1 MADSRTSKSS
11 DGLIYPPGIPT
22 DDLKPESITSAADA
36 LDLVAGKVSASA
48 DGVDTAWTPISA
60 SFVAPDAQIV
70 YGGMAPA
77 TASTRTV
84 ASKLTKVAAA
94 LRTYGQELVAV
105 KKSLEAVK
113 SEAAKWLASD
123 FDSENRVW
131 VLAHRTK
138 AYEWDIQVSKV
149 NIVTDPFEY
158 LRGRGETVREGWLGY
173 PEIRAYWRESGDHV
187 ERNNE
192 LLDKVADAY
201 AKLNALQVECANA
214 INALRDTAGEK
225 LKAIDAEALKIGGEH
240 AADLPWGKQAEHER
254 TCTENFGQGAANT
267 GISLLN
273 FVGVNYEGREWS
285 WTWDTAGRTW
295 GGLLDGANSLIA
307 TVNPLV
313 WGLALLGDKEAQKLW
328 GDSSA
333 KSLEMLKGIVS
344 WDKWFTNPAEA
355 AGEVAAGFVPIAGWA
370 GKGSKLGAGAR
381 ALASDTAEAIA
392 KRAAAA
398 GERVTRLLDDLKNP
412 KPPKVDV
419 ADGVKGPHAGEGP
432 RVEMPDRNGSQAPH
446 VERGGET
453 GGGPKHDGD
462 SAGQGS
468 PGHHEGDSGNG
479 SAGDR
484 DPAGNPKGDSGHEGS
499 GEGSHG
505 DGGQR
510 PDPGKDTGGPDGS
523 GGDSGAHPSPV
534 DAGPNGPDHGPGWE
548 RTPADQEK
556 GYVKG
561 DGDGRTYPDNADSG
575 PYPVKNELNQKTW
588 DLIADPDAPY
598 GRDYNTNQPLTK
610 AEYDERFAKPGAE
623 EGRAWWRYPSNDGA
637 VPGSRVVYS
646 DPAEFLRTYGVQ
658 VDRIG
663 KPDGKYLGLI
673 EDGKPASF
681 EQRGLPVA
689 SLEEPYHQYR
699 FTEASARLIK
709 EDGLRIEISRIAP
722 AFGREGGGLQV
733 RVLEYNGLKR
743 KWTEVSVDRMID
755 KGYLE

>member
-84 ASKLTKVAAA
+84 ANKLTKVAAA

-158 LRGRGETVREGWLGY
+158 LRGRGETVRAGWFGY

-254 TCTENFGQGAANT
+254 TCTENFGQGLANT
-267 GISLLN
+267 AISLTNL
-273 FVGVNYEGREWS
+273 VGVNYERREWS
-285 WTWDTAGRTW
+285 WTWETFGNTW

-307 TVNPLV
+307 TVNPVV

-355 AGEVAAGFVPIAGWA
+355 AGEVALGFVPIVGWA
-370 GKGSKLGAGAR
+370 GKSSKLGTVAR
-381 ALASDTAEAIA
+381 TLVRDSAEAVA
-392 KRAAAA
+392 KRAAAVGA
-398 GERVTRLLDDLKNP
+398 RIKLFFDEHRNP
-412 KPPKVDV
+412 KPSKVDM
-419 ADGVKGPHAGEGP
+419 ADGVKGPHVGEGP
-432 RVEMPDRNGSQAPH
+432 RVEVPDRNGSQAPH
-446 VERGGET
+446 VDRGGET

-468 PGHHEGDSGNG
+468 PGLHEGDSGNG
-479 SAGDR
+479 PGGQGSHA
-484 DPAGNPKGDSGHEGS
+484 S
-499 GEGSHG
+499 GEHPSGGHA
-505 DGGQR
+505 DG
-510 PDPGKDTGGPDGS
+510 DGS
-523 GGDSGAHPSPV
+523 GK
-534 DAGPNGPDHGPGWE
+534 GPDHGNDGAGHGSNEGGPKGDPSQGHGNESGTVGERIANHTDPMHNGQKSGDGWE
-548 RTPADQEK
+548 RVDDGKKDKSYGKPLPEHGTSEVRVPSDSIRDAKLVNDPEAPF
-556 GYVKG
+556 GRG
-561 DGDGRTYPDNADSG
+561 DD
-575 PYPVKNELNQKTW
+575 KK
-588 DLIADPDAPY
+588 
-598 GRDYNTNQPLTK
+598 PLTK
-610 AEYDERFAKPGAE
+610 EQYDERFVESNGYDH
-623 EGRAWWRYPSNDGA
+623 YPPNDGA
-637 VPGSRVVYS
+637 VRGTRVEYS
-646 DPAEFLRTYGVQ
+646 SLDAFMRDYGGQ
-658 VDRIG
+658 FDRIG
-663 KPDGKYLGLI
+663 PPGGKYLGLKV
-673 EDGKPASF
+673 DGVAASF
-681 EQRGLPVA
+681 EARSLPIG
-689 SLEEPYHQYR
+689 SLEKDYFNYVLNRAPLP
-699 FTEASARLIK
+699 T
-709 EDGLRIEISRIAP
+709 GWRIEISEIAS
-722 AFGREGGGLQV
+722 AFGREGGGYQVRFFDETRAEVPV
-733 RVLEYNGLKR
+733 RVLLKR
-743 KWTEVSVDRMID
+743 GILGRE
-755 KGYLE
+755 